1 MEVKEI
7 ISQLETFDGS
17 FPKEALEAAIE
28 RKEEIIP
35 ELLKMLKY
43 TVENAEKAATDE
55 YWGHTY
61 ALYLLAQFGNKEAYP
76 LFIELLSLP
85 NDTLWALLGELDGW
99 DSVLA
104 SVSCGD
110 DSMILQLIEND
121 NIDEYARCVAL
132 NSLVTLHVA
141 GKKKREEIIEYFSE
155 LFNGKLDR
163 SFSAVWMGLVNCCLD
178 LYADELHDDII
189 KAIQDDLVWEGEIS
203 ISDVE
208 EVFAEDKQTVIDKLF
223 KSERYQLIDDTIK
236 EIEWWSCFK
245 DNKQLDDDIADSLFV
260 AISFAM
266 TCLTAGAF
274 FSISTPLKMI
284 AFLSCLIG
292 GDPLHRLT
300 FIWRIMK
307 LITEEFETLFKDYPL
322 YSQEHEKDPLVIA
335 KLFDPTGSASWFLL
349 EYDPV
354 EKLAFGYVTGMTAD
368 ELGYIS
374 LTEME
379 SIKGPLGIG
388 IEQDMYFIQKQ
399 LSELK

>member
-85 NDTLWALLGELDGW
+85 DDTLWALLGELDGW

-236 EIEWWSCFK
+236 EMEWWSCFK
-245 DNKQLDDDIADSLFV
+245 DNKQLDDDIADSLFDAATEYIPQEEADQFRKRQESYYQPESEPV
-260 AISFAM
+260 R
-266 TCLTAGAF
+266 TE
-274 FSISTPLKMI
+274 PK
-284 AFLSCLIG
+284 IG
-292 GDPLHRLT
+292 RNHPC
-300 FIWRIMK
+300 
-307 LITEEFETLFKDYPL
+307 PC
-322 YSQEHEKDPLVIA
+322 
-335 KLFDPTGSASWFLL
+335 GSGKKYKKCCGKKS
-349 EYDPV
+349 
-354 EKLAFGYVTGMTAD
+354 
-368 ELGYIS
+368 
-374 LTEME
+374 
-379 SIKGPLGIG
+379 
-388 IEQDMYFIQKQ
+388 
-399 LSELK
+399 

>member
-1 MEVKEI
+1 MEIQEI
-7 ISQLETFDGS
+7 ISKLETFDGT

-28 RKEEIIP
+28 KKEEITP

-43 TVENAEKAATDE
+43 AVENAEKAATDE

-85 NDTLWALLGELDGW
+85 DDTLWALLGELDGW

-132 NSLVTLHVA
+132 NSLETLHVA

-236 EIEWWSCFK
+236 EMEWWSCFK
-245 DNKQLDDDIADSLFV
+245 DNKQLDDDIADSLFDAATEYIPQEEADQFRKRQESYYQPESPGEPV
-260 AISFAM
+260 R
-266 TCLTAGAF
+266 TE
-274 FSISTPLKMI
+274 PK
-284 AFLSCLIG
+284 IG
-292 GDPLHRLT
+292 RNQPC
-300 FIWRIMK
+300 
-307 LITEEFETLFKDYPL
+307 PC
-322 YSQEHEKDPLVIA
+322 
-335 KLFDPTGSASWFLL
+335 GSGKKYKKCCGKKS
-349 EYDPV
+349 
-354 EKLAFGYVTGMTAD
+354 
-368 ELGYIS
+368 
-374 LTEME
+374 
-379 SIKGPLGIG
+379 
-388 IEQDMYFIQKQ
+388 
-399 LSELK
+399 